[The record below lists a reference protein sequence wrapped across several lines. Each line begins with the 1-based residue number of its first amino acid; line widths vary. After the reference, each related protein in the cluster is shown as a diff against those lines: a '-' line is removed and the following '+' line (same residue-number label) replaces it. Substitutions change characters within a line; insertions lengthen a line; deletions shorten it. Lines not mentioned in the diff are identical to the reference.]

1 MGASPIGRRM
11 VCCISIED
19 GTRGVK
25 TQLGQFDSMLEP
37 GLSWFVPCCQD
48 VAIVS
53 VRVQQLRVDTQ
64 TKTSDNVIVDV
75 QSQVLYQIN
84 PDQVADAYFKLMNR
98 NQQITAYV
106 DDEVRSF
113 LPTMTLDEAYE
124 NKEDMASAVTDKLST
139 SMAQYG
145 LIIKKVLI
153 TDLMPDR
160 RVLEAMNSI
169 NTQKR
174 QRAAAQERAE
184 GEKIMR
190 VKDAEADMEAKHLS
204 GEGVAKMRMA
214 ITEGC
219 KESINDMSESVG
231 LAAKDVVHMM
241 LVTQYLD
248 TLKDFATAGRGA
260 VMVDGASTDME
271 SQVRQGFVTG
281 GMLQTGG
288 GGAGKSPPPPP
299 RR

>member
-1 MGASPIGRRM
+1 M
-11 VCCISIED
+11 VCCISISD

-37 GLSWFVPCCQD
+37 GLACFVPCCQD

-53 VRVQQLRVDTQ
+53 VRVQQLGVHTQ
-64 TKTSDNVIVDV
+64 TKTGDNVIVDITSV
-75 QSQVLYQIN
+75 VLYQI
-84 PDQVADAYFKLMNR
+84 DEAHVSDAYFKLQNR
-98 NQQITAYV
+98 AQQMSAYV
-106 DDEVRSF
+106 DDEVRSE

-124 NKEDMASAVTDKLST
+124 NKDKLAIAVAGSLQEG
-139 SMAQYG
+139 MRQYG
-145 LIIKKVLI
+145 VIIKKVLI
-153 TDLMPDR
+153 TDLQPDR
-160 RVLEAMNSI
+160 KVMEAMNSI

-190 VKDAEADMEAKHLS
+190 VKEAEADMESKHLS
-204 GEGVAKMRMA
+204 GKGVANMRKA
-214 ITEGC
+214 ITDGMT
-219 KESINDMSESVG
+219 SGINEMTEAVG
-231 LAAKDVVHMM
+231 LAPKDVVHMM

-248 TLKDFATAGRGA
+248 VLKDFAVQGKGS
-260 VMVDGASTDME
+260 VMTDGAMTDME

-281 GMLQTGG
+281 GMLGTGG
-288 GGAGKSPPPPP
+288 GPGKAPPPPP